1 MAYLLHISGLIRMY
15 RLTNKRGY
23 TLTELM
29 VTVAIIGIVAAIGVP
44 SYLSYLPHLRL
55 NSAAR
60 DLISDL
66 RLARSLAVGQNQ
78 KYYILFDATT
88 EQYRIYRSSGDAP
101 VRPLVN
107 YLDTTNPN
115 YNYSGIRID
124 SVVDK
129 NGTAITIIEFDFNG
143 TAFIGKGTLNSVNMP
158 VTITIKR
165 SDGTESKTINVTRFG
180 RIYAG

>member
-1 MAYLLHISGLIRMY
+1 MN

-55 NSAAR
+55 NGAAR

-78 KYYILFDATT
+78 RYYISFDAANDWYEIRLSLTNL
-88 EQYRIYRSSGDAP
+88 P
-101 VRPLVN
+101 VRPKVDYRTAFGDPSQRRTGIDLLSI
-107 YLDTTNPN
+107 LDKINTP
-115 YNYSGIRID
+115 
-124 SVVDK
+124 V
-129 NGTAITIIEFDFNG
+129 TIIEFDFNG
-143 TAFIGKGTLNSVNMP
+143 RAVINKGGSDTNMP

-165 SDGTESKTINVTRFG
+165 SDGTESKTIKVERFG